1 MIHAD
6 FKNVTLENGLK
17 LITVRNESSIFALEA
32 GIRAGSLYEN
42 SGNNGISHLIEHM
55 LFKGTSNRDRD
66 RLNGDIEGLAG
77 DFDIYTTYQETVL
90 TAEVLK
96 ERGERCVDIVAD
108 MLMNASFPRSEFNME
123 KKVIIEEIKMTKDDL
138 EESCYLGMY
147 KSVFPKTWYRYH
159 IAGTIKSVRSLKL
172 EDVKDFYRRY
182 YSPSNASLCIASSF
196 SHDEVRD
203 IVERYFSSWSGGRVV
218 LPDTRECPSAPARII
233 RHKKN
238 IEQAHILYG
247 FDIGGLDRHGQAA
260 LSMINKRL
268 GGGGNSILFRELRDK
283 RGYAYNVYSDMDL
296 NGMIGMF
303 YIYAAV
309 SQENLSA
316 ASATI
321 DRTVDEFADSDV
333 PIGSET
339 LELIKDIFVTNLSIA
354 MESPSDMI
362 QYIMEGEMEY
372 GDPLEYQRMLS
383 IMDSISVRDI
393 RDTARRILK
402 NPFIHILCPR

>member
-1 MIHAD
+1 
-6 FKNVTLENGLK
+6 
-17 LITVRNESSIFALEA
+17 
-32 GIRAGSLYEN
+32 
-42 SGNNGISHLIEHM
+42 
-55 LFKGTSNRDRD
+55 
-66 RLNGDIEGLAG
+66 
-77 DFDIYTTYQETVL
+77 
-90 TAEVLK
+90 
-96 ERGERCVDIVAD
+96 
-108 MLMNASFPRSEFNME
+108 
-123 KKVIIEEIKMTKDDL
+123 
-138 EESCYLGMY
+138 
-147 KSVFPKTWYRYH
+147 
-159 IAGTIKSVRSLKL
+159 
-172 EDVKDFYRRY
+172 
-182 YSPSNASLCIASSF
+182 
-196 SHDEVRD
+196 
-203 IVERYFSSWSGGRVV
+203 
-218 LPDTRECPSAPARII
+218 
-233 RHKKN
+233 
-238 IEQAHILYG
+238 
-247 FDIGGLDRHGQAA
+247 
-260 LSMINKRL
+260 MINKRL